1 MRILAI
7 LRIFAFMMFIFI
19 PAIAVLLFAA
29 FVLKSSW
36 WFQVLGLPA
45 LVFNGLFVVLKPI
58 RRMIGQKVRSIA
70 ATATH
75 AR

>member
-1 MRILAI
+1 M
-7 LRIFAFMMFIFI
+7 LRIFGFLMFIFI

-45 LVFNGLFVVLKPI
+45 LVFNGLFVCLKPI
-58 RRMIGQKVRSIA
+58 RRMIGQKVMSIA
-70 ATATH
+70 ATASP